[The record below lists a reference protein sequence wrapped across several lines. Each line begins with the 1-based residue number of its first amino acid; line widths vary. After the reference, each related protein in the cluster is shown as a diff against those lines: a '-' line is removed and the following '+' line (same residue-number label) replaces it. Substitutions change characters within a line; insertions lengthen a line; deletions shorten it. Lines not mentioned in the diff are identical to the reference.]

1 MNILRFSLL
10 LAASALSR
18 PAAAEPAD
26 VTPTDRVY
34 QLSVVT
40 ADGTEFDDCATFRE
54 NHDLVLLA
62 GGGLAIDWIT
72 EASDPSGR
80 KFHAVT
86 DGRVPSSN
94 PIGLAVHGS
103 FVGSDGIQGNAV
115 NDLGLT
121 FTFNGQLKRACLD
134 NATYYPDQNPYA
146 AAPAIPVQFEPG
158 RGSLAGQ
165 GYVVELYGSATPQEC
180 LYFGID
186 GTLSRGNGANQNWG
200 MDRLNSKRGTF
211 QAVGSIV
218 QGTAG
223 RALRGERSSLGEL
236 RVHGI
241 ESDAAGLREIVG
253 SGRRTDNCVN

>member
-1 MNILRFSLL
+1 
-10 LAASALSR
+10 
-18 PAAAEPAD
+18 
-26 VTPTDRVY
+26 
-34 QLSVVT
+34 
-40 ADGTEFDDCATFRE
+40 
-54 NHDLVLLA
+54 
-62 GGGLAIDWIT
+62 
-72 EASDPSGR
+72 
-80 KFHAVT
+80 
-86 DGRVPSSN
+86 VPSSN

-241 ESDAAGLREIVG
+241 ESDAAGCARSSARGAGPITASTDQTVCGKRQREFLRHVRDPAPVAGTSVADGTGRGCIPRCAARGIGVKIA
-253 SGRRTDNCVN
+253 SAPALPGRRLPQRGGGTACSRH